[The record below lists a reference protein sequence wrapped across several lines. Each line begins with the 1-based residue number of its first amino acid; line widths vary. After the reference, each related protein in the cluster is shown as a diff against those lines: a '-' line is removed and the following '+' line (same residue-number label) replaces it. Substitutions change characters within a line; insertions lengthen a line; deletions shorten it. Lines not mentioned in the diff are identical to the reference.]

1 MLPKI
6 TATIL
11 TCSLTVASMSMYAT
25 QNTSTTSEAYI
36 PSEIIEQ
43 LEPDETE
50 EPLAHYIAVPAELEG
65 NLLVYQEADN
75 IKELNQLMEQC
86 IERKEAASD
95 MADAARACGYPEDHP
110 IILLAKEEWQAAHV
124 AYEQYKI
131 QYDAIVKPAAAG
143 EYPVATEVWNYMTQ
157 VMGYS
162 NYVAAGIMGNMM
174 VECGGFTL
182 NLDWDAVNPSSKCY
196 GICQWH
202 PRYHASVQGQNL
214 QVQLEYAATS
224 FPYIL
229 SRYAFEYRQDF
240 TYQDFLN
247 MTDVYEIAKAFCLI
261 YERPGGY
268 NARRG
273 ECAVQAYNY
282 FVK

>member
-6 TATIL
+6 TATIV
-11 TCSLTVASMSMYAT
+11 TCSLAITSFGTIVAT
-25 QNTSTTSEAYI
+25 ENSTTSEAYI

-43 LEPDETE
+43 LEPDEGAK
-50 EPLAHYIAVPAELEG
+50 PLENYIMVPAELEG
-65 NLLVYQEADN
+65 NLLVYQEATT
-75 IKELNQLMEQC
+75 IKEIQTLIDTC
-86 IERKEAASD
+86 TARKKAASD
-95 MADAARACGYPEDHP
+95 MANAARACGYPEDHP
-110 IILLAKEEWQAAHV
+110 IILLAKEEWSAANE

-131 QYDAIVKPAAAG
+131 KYDALVATMPTG
-143 EYPVATEVWNYMTQ
+143 EYPVAEIVWKFLTVN
-157 VMGYS
+157 MGYS

-182 NLDWDAVNPSSKCY
+182 KLDWDAINPSSKCY
-196 GICQWH
+196 GLCQWH
-202 PRYHASVQGQNL
+202 PRFHQSVQGGNL
-214 QVQLEYAATS
+214 QTQLEYAAIS

-229 SRYAFEYRQDF
+229 KTQASAYRYNF
-240 TYQDFLN
+240 TYEEFLN

-268 NARRG
+268 DIRRG
-273 ECAVQAYNY
+273 DCAAKAYNY